1 MGMLD
6 DLLGKAV
13 PGGGISKPLLLALGA
28 LILSGAL
35 TGKKGAAPSA
45 PAPTPLPGG
54 TIADASPPGGGFSLP
69 SLGGLLAGG
78 AAGGA
83 LANGLGGLIDM
94 FTKGGQKSAIDSWV
108 GDGPNKQVSA
118 GDLGS
123 VFSPDMLRQLQQQS
137 GLPQG
142 DLLSQLSQILP
153 GLINGMTPNG
163 RVPTEQEVEED
174 YQRPAEQRRG
184 PGGILDELSRMS
196 ESLGGGAARR

>member
-1 MGMLD
+1 MGMLE

-13 PGGGISKPLLLALGA
+13 PGGGISKPLLIALGA

-35 TGKKGAAPSA
+35 TGKKGAAPST
-45 PAPTPLPGG
+45 PTPLPGG
-54 TIADASPPGGGFSLP
+54 TTTAGGESSGGGFSLP
-69 SLGGLLAGG
+69 NLGGALAGG

-83 LANGLGGLIDM
+83 LLNGLGGLIDM

-108 GDGPNKQVSA
+108 GSGENKQVSA

-123 VFSPDMLRQLQQQS
+123 LLPPDILRQLQQQT
-137 GLPQG
+137 GLGQG

-153 GLINGMTPNG
+153 ELINGMTPNG
-163 RVPTEQEVEED
+163 RMPTEQEVDED
-174 YQRPAEQRRG
+174 YGRPAGQQRG

-196 ESLGGGAARR
+196 ESLGGARR